1 MSRLG
6 FKVALFRRFKVL
18 MFKVPSEMVQ
28 GHAASDVKLL
38 L

>member
-1 MSRLG
+1 MSRLV
-6 FKVALFRRFKVL
+6 FKVVLFRRFKVL
-18 MFKVPSEMVQ
+18 IFKVSSEMVQ